1 MTKATTTEI
10 FNDILKRIEKD
21 PEATKANI
29 GGVFKFVLTGDLD
42 ESWLVDCKDVAV
54 RQSDDDADCTITVA
68 GEDFLA
74 IRDGSLDGM
83 QAFMMGKLQVEG
95 DMGLAMKLQ
104 EVL

>member
-1 MTKATTTEI
+1 MATTQEI
-10 FNDILKRIEKD
+10 FDDIRKRIQQD

-29 GGVFKFVLTGDLD
+29 GGTFKFVLTGDLD
-42 ESWLVDCKDVAV
+42 ESWIVDCKDVDV
-54 RQSDDDADCTITVA
+54 RQSDDEAECTIRVT
-68 GEDFLA
+68 GEDFMA

-83 QAFMMGKLQVEG
+83 QAFMMGKLEVEG